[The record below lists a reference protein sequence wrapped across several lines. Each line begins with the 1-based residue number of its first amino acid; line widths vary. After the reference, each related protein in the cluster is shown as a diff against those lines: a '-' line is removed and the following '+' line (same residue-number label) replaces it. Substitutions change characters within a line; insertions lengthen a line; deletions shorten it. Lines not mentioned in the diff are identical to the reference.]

1 MPPPEQPPPS
11 PVKPSQ
17 LPLAKGSPGLSLCA
31 TPPCHPPQCPPS
43 HRTYIVLDQ
52 LLDGVKLGAG
62 GDVVAPVVQFP
73 NLIVLHVVSLGL
85 VPVPDGEGVG
95 TYMEG
100 AGQGGSGRD
109 VGHSPPRVRVPV
121 PIPFVVSLS
130 RMRKVPLQF
139 PWHRSCR
146 SASLRPILPKYHLP
160 RGQAQRREGT
170 HRTPQPRP
178 LASTAELPGLA
189 GGARRPGSEADG
201 VGVCL
206 HPCPPP
212 YSLFCLD
219 RVHGGHVVAGDVTR
233 GA

>member
-17 LPLAKGSPGLSLCA
+17 LPLAKGSPGLSLCV
-31 TPPCHPPQCPPS
+31 TPPRHPAQCPPS

-121 PIPFVVSLS
+121 PVPFVVSLS

-160 RGQAQRREGT
+160 RGRAQRREGT
-170 HRTPQPRP
+170 AEGHPQDPATTAPCQHRG
-178 LASTAELPGLA
+178 AA
-189 GGARRPGSEADG
+189 GARRGCQETWLRGRWGWGLPPS
-201 VGVCL
+201 L
-206 HPCPPP
+206 PPP
-212 YSLFCLD
+212 VLTLLP
-219 RVHGGHVVAGDVTR
+219 G
-233 GA
+233 